1 MLFLY
6 IVRQYRHISPIYCN
20 QMDLELIEKQLK
32 QAISIVQEMKSKQ
45 KGEMGNLPTLHALK
59 SSLIEVV
66 EMMDT
71 DYESES
77 ESSETDYDSDSDA
90 SFTQEESTYIKNESH
105 KAYLKRYSLK
115 PQFPLHYFNADRDK

>member
-1 MLFLY
+1 
-6 IVRQYRHISPIYCN
+6 
-20 QMDLELIEKQLK
+20 MDLELIEKQLK

-45 KGEMGNLPTLHALK
+45 KENLQTLHTLK

-66 EMMDT
+66 EMLDI
-71 DYESES
+71 DYESDD

-115 PQFPLHYFNADRDK
+115 PQHPLHYYNADRDK

>member
-1 MLFLY
+1 
-6 IVRQYRHISPIYCN
+6 
-20 QMDLELIEKQLK
+20 MDLELIEKQLK

-66 EMMDT
+66 EMLDT
-71 DYESES
+71 DYESDDES
-77 ESSETDYDSDSDA
+77 DESDETDYDSDSDA

-105 KAYLKRYSLK
+105 RAYLKRYSLK
-115 PQFPLHYFNADRDK
+115 PQFPLHYYNADRDK

>member
-1 MLFLY
+1 
-6 IVRQYRHISPIYCN
+6 
-20 QMDLELIEKQLK
+20 MDLELIEKQLK

-45 KGEMGNLPTLHALK
+45 KENLPTLHALK

-66 EMMDT
+66 EMLDT
-71 DYESES
+71 DYESDD

-115 PQFPLHYFNADRDK
+115 PQFPLHYYNADRDK